1 MAQPKREHEYPEG
14 RPNRPKYWPDITLG
28 NVLAIL
34 TVLLSAAGVWA
45 ATAERIRT
53 VEVQSEEREKLVA
66 QQVAD
71 IKLSIEKLETK
82 SEKLDDKIDRVLTLL
97 NDKRPSP

>member
-1 MAQPKREHEYPEG
+1 MVTKREHEYPEG
-14 RPNRPKYWPDITLG
+14 HPNRPKYWPDITLG

-45 ATAERIRT
+45 ATTERIRT
-53 VEVQSEEREKLVA
+53 VEVQSVEREKLVA

-71 IKLSIEKLETK
+71 LKVAIEKLETK
-82 SEKLDDKIDRVLTLL
+82 SEKLDDKIDRVLMLL
-97 NDKRPSP
+97 NDRRPSP